1 LKNLD
6 IEISKTIRGKEQVIL
21 DRKYKFNFS
30 SKKGDLKKYKCTEY
44 KTLNNWPSFIILNDK
59 NEPLEYNNQH
69 SHHEQRYEAS
79 KSIIKCKIT
88 DKIINSPNPYN
99 VNTKRV
105 YDGLIEGMDIF
116 PPYDTIKSQLA
127 RTKRKLLELLPDIK
141 TFDEIPDESEYYK
154 TKSNESYMVFKNN
167 NLIIFQFPFQAVLF
181 SKYEDVFADG
191 TFYIAP
197 IFANQVFITRTFVK
211 ELNGFYTTSFSILEN
226 KSQITYLK
234 K

>member
-1 LKNLD
+1 
-6 IEISKTIRGKEQVIL
+6 
-21 DRKYKFNFS
+21 
-30 SKKGDLKKYKCTEY
+30 
-44 KTLNNWPSFIILNDK
+44 
-59 NEPLEYNNQH
+59 LEYNNQH
-69 SHHEQRYEAS
+69 SHREQRYEAS
-79 KSIIKCKIT
+79 KSIVKCKIT

-141 TFDEIPDESEYYK
+141 NFDEIPDESEYYK
-154 TKSNESYMVFKNN
+154 TKSDESYMIFKNN
-167 NLIIFQFPFQAVLF
+167 NLIIFQSPFQAVLF

-197 IFANQVFITRTFVK
+197 IFTNQVFITRTFVK

-226 KSQITYLK
+226 KSQITYETLFEEIK
-234 K
+234 KNSSKYNNNNEITPKIFHCDFERAITNAIENVFPNANIKYCIWHFKISI